1 MEICGGAPFYVTLFT
16 PYAEIALDVTSIK
29 LLPLEPDYI
38 VWFFNPISA
47 RNLEGAFNDLLLL

>member
-1 MEICGGAPFYVTLFT
+1 MTLFT